1 VIGRGNEGV
10 VHELPGRPDM
20 VVKVFKKET
29 RAAEQARTLEQ
40 LNDLGVPTPY
50 QGLVQWTDAA
60 GNPGTGVLLSRMEG
74 SSVLTIIDQA
84 DRAMRGSSSWTFG
97 NTFDP
102 SRARAYPDELRL
114 VNETTVAQLRQLRDT
129 AERNRMIIFDPQI
142 MVSPD
147 GSIQVYDPVLV
158 MTGAREADVARG
170 LQELNTWIA
179 RLESIAAANR
189 R

>member
-1 VIGRGNEGV
+1 
-10 VHELPGRPDM
+10 
-20 VVKVFKKET
+20 
-29 RAAEQARTLEQ
+29 
-40 LNDLGVPTPY
+40 
-50 QGLVQWTDAA
+50 
-60 GNPGTGVLLSRMEG
+60 MEG

-142 MVSPD
+142 
-147 GSIQVYDPVLV
+147 
-158 MTGAREADVARG
+158 ADHGVARRLHPG
-170 LQELNTWIA
+170 L
-179 RLESIAAANR
+179 
-189 R
+189 